1 MTNEQINY
9 RLENYL
15 RELDKFLAQIPM
27 AERSDIILELNGHI
41 TESLKTKSIDE
52 VLSAL
57 GKPEQ
62 VANRYLLER
71 GLQPIPKKKG
81 GCFKWGC
88 LGVVAFF
95 LVLILAIVL
104 LVRGFFPLIQVNDKE
119 ERVKILG
126 GLIDVDGVKET
137 VKIGGLIDVVDDNSP
152 VVSKEIP
159 VGDFSKIRIECF
171 GDVEISQGD
180 RNSVVVQATQ
190 KNFDWVD
197 VRVEGETLVFDTKR
211 DGVFKFKVRK
221 LKFLVT
227 LKELSEVALDGSGD
241 VLINPLQTREL
252 ALVIDGHGDI
262 HVKDLKASSLR
273 AKIEG
278 AGDMV
283 LSGTVEQQSILIEG
297 AGDYKARD
305 FTSKIANVKIEGSG
319 DVLVNAISAL
329 NVEIEGSGDVRYT
342 GSPSVAQ
349 SIEGSGTVTKAD

>member
-9 RLENYL
+9 RLESYL
-15 RELDKFLAQIPM
+15 RELDKSLAQIPM

-52 VLSAL
+52 VLNAL
-57 GKPEQ
+57 GKPDQ

-71 GLQPIPKKKG
+71 GLQPIPKKRG

-119 ERVKILG
+119 ERVRILG

-152 VVSKEIP
+152 TITKEVP
-159 VGDFSKIRIECF
+159 VGEFTQVHLECS
-171 GDVEISQGD
+171 GDVEITQGTT
-180 RNSVVVQATQ
+180 NSVVVQATP
-190 KNFDWVD
+190 KVMDHLD
-197 VRVEGETLVFDTKR
+197 VHVEGQALILDTKLNTMLST
-211 DGVFKFKVRK
+211 KK

-227 LKELSEVALDGSGD
+227 LKDLSEVMVNGSGD
-241 VLINPLQTREL
+241 VHINPLKTKEL
-252 ALVIDGHGDI
+252 ALAIDGHGDI
-262 HVKDLKASSLR
+262 HIKDLKADALR
-273 AKIEG
+273 TKIEG
-278 AGDMV
+278 AGDV
-283 LSGTVEQQSILIEG
+283 IIDGAVEQQSILIDG
-297 AGDYKARD
+297 SGDYKTRELV
-305 FTSKIANVKIEGSG
+305 SKIANVKIEGSG
-319 DVLVNAISAL
+319 DVLVNATSAL

-342 GSPSVAQ
+342 GSPTVAQ
-349 SIEGSGTVTKAD
+349 SIEGSGTVSKVE